1 MNKEVVG
8 HNLLAI
14 LQSLFSG
21 VHEPFESVSEDL
33 TVKHICEHMYKL
45 RRALNGTWIPILLNM
60 NPVKLKYMTN
70 ILIICPFA
78 LK

>member
-1 MNKEVVG
+1 MDKEVVG
-8 HNLLAI
+8 RNLLAI

-21 VHEPFESVSEDL
+21 IHVPDQLVGHIQKTPIGSVR
-33 TVKHICEHMYKL
+33 TGHFKYIC
-45 RRALNGTWIPILLNM
+45 RTWIPILLNM